1 MLKNIFLFI
10 FSVSALFLVTSLSAI
25 ASDDAE
31 CARVFEMNCGECHEI
46 ERGCELFGQSKEEWV
61 ELFEFMED
69 MGADIPADEQ
79 NLLSECLVKPSEAVK
94 KVCER

>member
-1 MLKNIFLFI
+1 MLKNFILCIFAVF
-10 FSVSALFLVTSLSAI
+10 ALFFVISLSAQ
-25 ASDDAE
+25 ADDTE

-69 MGADIPADEQ
+69 MGADIPENEL
-79 NLLSECLVKPSEAVK
+79 NLLSECLVTPGEAVK
-94 KVCER
+94 QVCER